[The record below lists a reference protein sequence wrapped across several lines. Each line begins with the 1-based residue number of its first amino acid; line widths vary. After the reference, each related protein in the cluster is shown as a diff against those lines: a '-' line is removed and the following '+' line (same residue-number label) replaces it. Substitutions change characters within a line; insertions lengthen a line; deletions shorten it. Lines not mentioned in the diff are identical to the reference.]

1 METKEQVFE
10 LLIDEKLGLLRGTA
24 MRILGN
30 PTDVDDA
37 VQAALMLAWRKFA
50 GYRGQAE
57 FTTWVT
63 RILINECYDMVR
75 DRAREQEVLADY
87 GESGNTDTAVSG
99 GEEADEASLLDRLE
113 DAVARLPKLYRE
125 SLSVGV
131 LSGYSPDE
139 AAAMLG
145 CSRNTLYQR
154 IHKAKQLLSQSIREV
169 SYEQA

>member
-1 METKEQVFE
+1 METREQVFE
-10 LLIDEKLGLLRGTA
+10 QLIKEKLGLLRGTA
-24 MRILGN
+24 MRILGS
-30 PTDVDDA
+30 PADVDDA
-37 VQAALMLAWRKFA
+37 VQEALMTAWRKYAGFHGQSEFA
-50 GYRGQAE
+50 
-57 FTTWVT
+57 TWVT

-75 DRAREQEVLADY
+75 DRAREQDVLADY
-87 GESGNTDTAVSG
+87 GESGNQMSG
-99 GEEADEASLLDRLE
+99 GEAEEASLLDRLD

-154 IHKAKQLLSQSIREV
+154 IHKAKQLLAKSIREV
-169 SYEQA
+169 SYEEA

>member
-1 METKEQVFE
+1 METREQVFE
-10 LLIDEKLGLLRGTA
+10 QLIEEKLGLLRGTA

-30 PTDVDDA
+30 PADVDDA
-37 VQAALMLAWRKFA
+37 VQAALMIAWRKFA
-50 GYRGQAE
+50 GYRGQSE
-57 FTTWVT
+57 FATWVT

-87 GESGNTDTAVSG
+87 GESGNQMSG
-99 GEEADEASLLDRLE
+99 GEAEEASLLDRLD

>member
-1 METKEQVFE
+1 METREQVFE
-10 LLIDEKLGLLRGTA
+10 QLIEEKLGLLRGTA

-50 GYRGQAE
+50 GYRGQSE
-57 FTTWVT
+57 FATWVT

-87 GESGNTDTAVSG
+87 GESGNQMSG
-99 GEEADEASLLDRLE
+99 GEAEEASLLDRLD

-131 LSGYSPDE
+131 LSGYSPEE

>member
-1 METKEQVFE
+1 METREQVFE
-10 LLIDEKLGLLRGTA
+10 QLIEEKLGLLRGTA

-30 PTDVDDA
+30 PADVDDA

-50 GYRGQAE
+50 GYRGQSE
-57 FTTWVT
+57 FATWVT
-63 RILINECYDMVR
+63 RILINVCYDMVR

-87 GESGNTDTAVSG
+87 GESGNQKSG
-99 GEEADEASLLDRLE
+99 GEAEEASLLDRLDE
-113 DAVARLPKLYRE
+113 AVARLPKLYRE

>member
-1 METKEQVFE
+1 METREQAFE
-10 LLIDEKLGLLRGTA
+10 QLIDEKLGLLRGTA
-24 MRILGN
+24 MRILGD
-30 PTDVDDA
+30 PADVDDA

-50 GYRGQAE
+50 GYRGQSE
-57 FTTWVT
+57 FATWVT

-75 DRAREQEVLADY
+75 NRAREQEVLADY
-87 GESGNTDTAVSG
+87 GESGDQMSG
-99 GEEADEASLLDRLE
+99 GEAEEASLLGRLD

>member
-1 METKEQVFE
+1 METREQAFE
-10 LLIDEKLGLLRGTA
+10 QLIDKKLGLLRGTA

-30 PTDVDDA
+30 PADVDDA
-37 VQAALMLAWRKFA
+37 VQSALMLAWRKFA
-50 GYRGQAE
+50 GYRGQSE

-87 GESGNTDTAVSG
+87 GESDNQMSG
-99 GEEADEASLLDRLE
+99 GEAEEASLLDRLE
-113 DAVARLPKLYRE
+113 QAIARLPRLYRE
-125 SLSVGV
+125 SLSAGV
-131 LSGYSPDE
+131 LSGLSPEE

-154 IHKAKQLLSQSIREV
+154 IHKAKQLLAQSIREV
-169 SYEQA
+169 SYEEA

>member
-1 METKEQVFE
+1 METREQAFE
-10 LLIDEKLGLLRGTA
+10 QLIDEKLGLLRGTA

-30 PTDVDDA
+30 PADVDDA

-50 GYRGQAE
+50 GYRGQSE
-57 FTTWVT
+57 FATWVT

-87 GESGNTDTAVSG
+87 GETGGANAAVSE
-99 GEEADEASLLDRLE
+99 EEAEEVSLLDRLE

>member
-10 LLIDEKLGLLRGTA
+10 RLVDEKLGLLRGTA

-30 PTDVDDA
+30 PADVDDA
-37 VQAALMLAWRKFA
+37 VESALMLAWRKYA
-50 GYRGQAE
+50 GYRGQSE
-57 FTTWVT
+57 FATWVT

-87 GESGNTDTAVSG
+87 GESGDQMSG
-99 GEEADEASLLDRLE
+99 GEAEEASLLDRLD

>member
-10 LLIDEKLGLLRGTA
+10 RLVDEKLGLLRGTA

-30 PTDVDDA
+30 PVDVDDA
-37 VQAALMLAWRKFA
+37 VQASLMLAWRKYA
-50 GYRGQAE
+50 GYREQAE

-63 RILINECYDMVR
+63 RILINVCYDMVR

-87 GESGNTDTAVSG
+87 GESGAASG
-99 GEEADEASLLDRLE
+99 EAAEEASLLDRL
-113 DAVARLPKLYRE
+113 DAAVARLPRLYRE

-131 LSGYSPDE
+131 LSGYAPDE

>member
-1 METKEQVFE
+1 METREQAFE
-10 LLIDEKLGLLRGTA
+10 QLIDEKLGLLRGTA

-30 PTDVDDA
+30 PADVDDA
-37 VQAALMLAWRKFA
+37 VQSALMLAWRKFA
-50 GYRGQAE
+50 GYRGQSE
-57 FTTWVT
+57 FATWVT

-75 DRAREQEVLADY
+75 NRAREQEVLADY
-87 GESGNTDTAVSG
+87 GESDNQMSG
-99 GEEADEASLLDRLE
+99 GEAEEASLLDRLD

>member
-1 METKEQVFE
+1 METREQAFE
-10 LLIDEKLGLLRGTA
+10 QLIDEKLGLLRGTA

-30 PTDVDDA
+30 PADVDDA
-37 VQAALMLAWRKFA
+37 VQSALMLAWRKFA
-50 GYRGQAE
+50 GYRGQSE
-57 FTTWVT
+57 FATWVT

-75 DRAREQEVLADY
+75 NRAREQEVLADY
-87 GESGNTDTAVSG
+87 GESGDQMSG
-99 GEEADEASLLDRLE
+99 GEAEEASLLDRLD

>member
-1 METKEQVFE
+1 METREQAFE
-10 LLIDEKLGLLRGTA
+10 QLIDEKLGLLRGTA

-30 PTDVDDA
+30 PADVDDA

-50 GYRGQAE
+50 GYRGQSE
-57 FTTWVT
+57 FATWVT

-87 GESGNTDTAVSG
+87 GESGNQMSG
-99 GEEADEASLLDRLE
+99 GEAEEASLLDRLD

>member
-1 METKEQVFE
+1 METREQAFE
-10 LLIDEKLGLLRGTA
+10 QLINEKLGLLRGTA

-30 PTDVDDA
+30 PADVDDA

-50 GYRGQAE
+50 GYRGQSE
-57 FTTWVT
+57 FATWVT

-87 GESGNTDTAVSG
+87 GESGNQMSG
-99 GEEADEASLLDRLE
+99 GEADEASLLDRLDE
-113 DAVARLPKLYRE
+113 AVARLPKLYRE

>member
-1 METKEQVFE
+1 METREQAFE
-10 LLIDEKLGLLRGTA
+10 QLIDEKLGLLRGTA

-30 PTDVDDA
+30 PADVDDA

-50 GYRGQAE
+50 GYRGQSE
-57 FTTWVT
+57 FATWVT

-87 GESGNTDTAVSG
+87 GESGAVSG
-99 GEEADEASLLDRLE
+99 EDAEEASLLDRLDE
-113 DAVARLPKLYRE
+113 AVARLPLIYRE
-125 SLSVGV
+125 SLSVGL

>member
-10 LLIDEKLGLLRGTA
+10 RLVDEKLGLLRGTA

-30 PTDVDDA
+30 PADVDDA

-50 GYRGQAE
+50 GYRGQSE
-57 FTTWVT
+57 FATWVT

-75 DRAREQEVLADY
+75 NRAREQEVLADY
-87 GESGNTDTAVSG
+87 GESGDQMSG
-99 GEEADEASLLDRLE
+99 GEADEASLLDRLDE
-113 DAVARLPKLYRE
+113 AVARLPKLYRE

>member
-1 METKEQVFE
+1 METREQVFE
-10 LLIDEKLGLLRGTA
+10 QLIDEKLGLLRGTA

-30 PTDVDDA
+30 PADVDDA

-50 GYRGQAE
+50 GYRGQSE
-57 FTTWVT
+57 FATWVT

-87 GESGNTDTAVSG
+87 GESGDQMSG
-99 GEEADEASLLDRLE
+99 GEAEEASLLDRLD

>member
-1 METKEQVFE
+1 METREQVFE
-10 LLIDEKLGLLRGTA
+10 RLIGEKLGMLRGTA
-24 MRILGN
+24 MRILGR
-30 PTDVDDA
+30 PADVDDA
-37 VQAALMLAWRKFA
+37 VQQALMTAWQKYAAF
-50 GYRGQAE
+50 RGQSE
-57 FTTWVT
+57 FATWVT
-63 RILINECYDMVR
+63 RILINVCYDMVR

-87 GESGNTDTAVSG
+87 GESGNQMSG
-99 GEEADEASLLDRLE
+99 GEAEEASLLDRLD